1 MRQTSDD
8 ILTRIYRYVKAT
20 ELAETISG
28 EVIKGKDRKANSR
41 TEDIVIKILANHL
54 AQRQEAYVNVNIYVP
69 DVESDGHFEK
79 NDTRCNELERLSM
92 DLLEVFW
99 VGTARVTCEEQQT
112 YPVANGRE
120 HVINNKLLFTI
131 ENSNRNGKRDN

>member
-8 ILTRIYRYVKAT
+8 ILTRIYRYIMGT
-20 ELAETISG
+20 ELATTISG
-28 EVIKGKDRKANSR
+28 EVIKGKDRQVNSQN
-41 TEDIVIKILANHL
+41 EDIVIKILANRP

-69 DVESDGHFEK
+69 DKESDGHYEK
-79 NDTRCNELERLSM
+79 NDLRCNELERLSM

-99 VGTARVTCEEQQT
+99 VGDSRITCEEQT
-112 YPVANGRE
+112 TMAVANGRE

-131 ENSNRNGKRDN
+131 ENSNKKWQTQ